1 MQPLPIWQRAASYA
15 AFKHRHQTRK
25 DGRTPYIAH
34 PFRVAMTVRDIFD
47 CADPMALA
55 AALLHDVIEDTTTD
69 YDDIAEL
76 FGEGV
81 AEIVSAV
88 TKAMHLPERVRET
101 EYDARLAGAPWQ
113 ARLIKLADAFDN
125 LSDAH
130 TSPPGTLSEGHMG
143 RTLERAKRAIAIA
156 GAADHP
162 SLGRAV
168 SAVERLMASL
178 PGR

>member
-1 MQPLPIWQRAASYA
+1 MQPLPLWQRAASYA

-34 PFRVAMTVRDIFD
+34 PFRVAMTVRDVFD
-47 CADPMALA
+47 CADPQALA

-69 YDDIAEL
+69 YDDIADL

-88 TKAMHLPERVRET
+88 TKAMHLPERAREA
-101 EYDARLAGAPWQ
+101 EYDARLARAPWQ
-113 ARLIKLADAFDN
+113 ARLIKLADAYDN

-130 TSPPGTLSEGHMG
+130 TSPPGTLSADHMG
-143 RTLERAKRAIAIA
+143 RTIERAERAIAIA
-156 GAADHP
+156 AAAEHP
-162 SLGRAV
+162 ALARAV
-168 SAVERLMASL
+168 RAVQELVASL
-178 PGR
+178 SGR